1 MKTLRYLNTVL
12 TVIAVLLTLNV
23 YLQLTASPAGAAVST
38 ATEARA
44 ADKSKA
50 KGVGS
55 TAAREQA
62 QLEALQDINS
72 NLAALSTKLSDGS
85 VRVKVD
91 SMPDQGD

>member
-23 YLQLTASPAGAAVST
+23 YLQLTASPAGAAVSS

-44 ADKSKA
+44 ADKP

-62 QLEALQDINS
+62 QLETLRDINN
-72 NLAALSTKLSDGS
+72 NLVALGAKLTDGS

-91 SMPDQGD
+91 SMPAQGD

>member
-12 TVIAVLLTLNV
+12 TVIAVLLTINV
-23 YLQLTASPAGAAVST
+23 YVQLTGSPAGAAVST
-38 ATEARA
+38 ATQAHA
-44 ADKSKA
+44 ADKA

-62 QLEALQDINS
+62 QLEALRDINV
-72 NLAALSTKLSDGS
+72 NLKAAVAKLSDGS

-91 SMPDQGD
+91 SMPAQGD